1 LSAIVMLSFG
11 LRVDSGIGKVVLA
24 LFWAI
29 RPGPDTGRSVAAHA
43 IPMVAQ
49 LIAGGRFNGNELQ
62 TQAAK
67 VMLDE
72 LLRWAAALKTLRG

>member
-1 LSAIVMLSFG
+1 MV
-11 LRVDSGIGKVVLA
+11 
-24 LFWAI
+24 
-29 RPGPDTGRSVAAHA
+29 

-49 LIAGGRFNGNELQ
+49 SIAYGRFNGNELQ

-72 LLRWAAALKTLRG
+72 FLRWAVALKTLRG